1 MASIIALSVSIV
13 LIALDYLI
21 KLWALNSLSLMD
33 EIKIVSDWLVLTY
46 VENRG
51 AAFGMFQGQSW
62 LLVGI
67 TSAAII
73 GCIVAIALKLIKD
86 KWIIYC
92 LSLII
97 AGGIGNLIDRVF
109 RGFVVDYIYV
119 KIIDFPVFNLA
130 DICVCVGC
138 FALVFYIAFIQK
150 DSGKGLKAEA
160 NE

>member
-1 MASIIALSVSIV
+1 MTSIIALSISIILIV
-13 LIALDYLI
+13 LDYII

-33 EIKIVSDWLVLTY
+33 EIKVVSDWIVLSY

-67 TSAAII
+67 TSVAII
-73 GCIVAIALKLIKD
+73 GCIVAIVLKFIKD
-86 KWIIYC
+86 KWIVYS

-138 FALVFYIAFIQK
+138 FALVFYIAFFDKTNRKEIKTQI
-150 DSGKGLKAEA
+150 